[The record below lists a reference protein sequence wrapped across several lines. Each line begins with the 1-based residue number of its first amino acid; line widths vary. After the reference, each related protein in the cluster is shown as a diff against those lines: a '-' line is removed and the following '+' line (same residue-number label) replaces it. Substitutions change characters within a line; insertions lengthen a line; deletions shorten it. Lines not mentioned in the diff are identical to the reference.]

1 MEACSLAAGKL
12 GETRKRF
19 SSVAWRCYSAEV
31 CSGAGA
37 PRGGLEPI
45 SGRFCAAFAAALIA
59 LVALAGPA
67 FAAAEPEAAVNTPPP
82 DPAGIQ
88 QAGDRALQS
97 AQSGSDADA
106 QAYLAQNAAA
116 QDALRAQLAESS
128 AEISSVG
135 DEIDSL
141 QVQIE
146 ATDRLVGQEQDQ
158 LRVLARVIYE
168 QPSSPL
174 LILTSSRNAG
184 EAMTRFSDLLNTAF
198 RAARTKRA
206 LQLDASLASAQ
217 RARLES
223 RRAEQQQLLEQLQ
236 QAFTQL
242 QHYAGAIQD
251 AQLQAKAQ
259 AGLIPHADNATQA
272 RMQEIIRETWAPL
285 GPDAVNWAERIA
297 FCESTYNPYAV
308 NRGSG
313 AAGLFQFMPST
324 WAASPWGSQSPF
336 DPTANS
342 EAAAWL
348 YQRYGARQWDCSY
361 RV

>member
-1 MEACSLAAGKL
+1 M
-12 GETRKRF
+12 
-19 SSVAWRCYSAEV
+19 
-31 CSGAGA
+31 
-37 PRGGLEPI
+37 
-45 SGRFCAAFAAALIA
+45 GRFCAAFAAALIA
-59 LVALAGPA
+59 LAALCGPA
-67 FAAAEPEAAVNTPPP
+67 LAAAEPEASLNTPPP

-88 QAGDRALQS
+88 QAGDRAVQS
-97 AQSGSDADA
+97 AQSGSDRDA

-128 AEISSVG
+128 SEISSVS

-141 QVQIE
+141 QAQID
-146 ATDRLVGQEQDQ
+146 ATDRRVGQEQDQ
-158 LRVLARVIYE
+158 LRVLARLIYE

-174 LILTSSRNAG
+174 LVVTSSRSAG
-184 EAMTRFSDLLNTAF
+184 EAMTRFSDLLTTAF

-206 LQLDASLASAQ
+206 LQLDASLAAAQ
-217 RARLES
+217 RSRLES

-236 QAFTQL
+236 QAFAQL
-242 QHYAGAIQD
+242 QRYAGAVQD

-259 AGLIPHADNATQA
+259 AGFIPHASSATQA
-272 RMQEIIRETWAPL
+272 QMQQVIRDTWAPL

-308 NRGSG
+308 NSGSG

-336 DPTANS
+336 DPVANS
-342 EAAAWL
+342 QAAAWL
-348 YQRYGARQWDCSY
+348 YQRYGPRQWDCSY